1 MGLLDQIMGAVSGQ
15 QGEGGGSLLSS
26 ILGMV
31 NNPQTG
37 GLSGLL
43 QTLQQGGL
51 AEAAKSWVSTGQ
63 NLPVSAE
70 QIQGALGSDTLKN
83 LAAQLGLNTD
93 QVSGHLAELLPQVID
108 KLTPDGA
115 VPSEG
120 NLMSMGMELL
130 KGKLLGQA

>member
-1 MGLLDQIMGAVSGQ
+1 M
-15 QGEGGGSLLSS
+15 
-26 ILGMV
+26 
-31 NNPQTG
+31 
-37 GLSGLL
+37 L
-43 QTLQQGGL
+43 QTLQQGRL

-83 LAAQLGLNTD
+83 IAAQLGLNTD
-93 QVSGHLAELLPQVID
+93 QVSGHLAELLPQVVD

-130 KGKLLGQA
+130 KGKLLG

>member
-1 MGLLDQIMGAVSGQ
+1 MGLFDQIIGAVSGQ
-15 QGEGGGSLLSS
+15 QGEPGGSLLGSV
-26 ILGMV
+26 LQMV
-31 NNPQTG
+31 TNPQNG

-70 QIQGALGSDTLKN
+70 QIQSALGNDTVKN
-83 LAAQLGLNTD
+83 LAAQLGLNTE
-93 QVSGHLAELLPQVID
+93 QMSGHLAELLPQVVD
-108 KLTPDGA
+108 KLTPNGS

-120 NLMSMGMELL
+120 NLVSMGMELL
-130 KGKLLGQA
+130 KGKLLG

>member
-1 MGLLDQIMGAVSGQ
+1 MGLFDQIIGAVSGQ
-15 QGEGGGSLLSS
+15 QGESGGSLLGSV
-26 ILGMV
+26 LQMV
-31 NNPQTG
+31 TNPQNG

-70 QIQGALGSDTLKN
+70 QIQSALGNDTVKN
-83 LAAQLGLNTD
+83 LAAQLGLNTE
-93 QVSGHLAELLPQVID
+93 QMSGHLAELLPQVVD
-108 KLTPDGA
+108 KLTPNGS

-120 NLMSMGMELL
+120 NLVSMGMELL
-130 KGKLLGQA
+130 KEKLLG

>member
-1 MGLLDQIMGAVSGQ
+1 MGLLDQIVGAVSGQ

-26 ILGMV
+26 VLQMV

-37 GLSGLL
+37 DISGLL

-70 QIQGALGSDTLKN
+70 QIQGALRSDTLKN
-83 LAAQLGLNTD
+83 TAAQLGLNTD
-93 QVSGHLAELLPQVID
+93 QVSGHLAELLPQVVD
-108 KLTPDGA
+108 KLT
-115 VPSEG
+115 
-120 NLMSMGMELL
+120 LMALCPV
-130 KGKLLGQA
+130 KVA

>member
-1 MGLLDQIMGAVSGQ
+1 MGLFDQIIGAVSGQ
-15 QGEGGGSLLSS
+15 QGETGGSLLGSV
-26 ILGMV
+26 LQMV
-31 NNPQTG
+31 TNPQNG

-70 QIQGALGSDTLKN
+70 QIQSALGNDTVKN
-83 LAAQLGLNTD
+83 LAAQLGLNTE
-93 QVSGHLAELLPQVID
+93 QMSGHLAELLPQIVD
-108 KLTPDGA
+108 KLTPNGS

-120 NLMSMGMELL
+120 NLVSMGMELL
-130 KGKLLGQA
+130 KGKLLG

>member
-1 MGLLDQIMGAVSGQ
+1 MGLFDQIIGAVSGQ
-15 QGEGGGSLLSS
+15 QGESGGSLLGSV
-26 ILGMV
+26 LQMV
-31 NNPQTG
+31 TNPQNG

-70 QIQGALGSDTLKN
+70 QIQSALGNDTVKN
-83 LAAQLGLNTD
+83 LAAQLGLNTE
-93 QVSGHLAELLPQVID
+93 QMSGHLAELLPQIVD
-108 KLTPDGA
+108 KLTPNGS

-120 NLMSMGMELL
+120 NLVSMGMELL
-130 KGKLLGQA
+130 KGKLLG

>member
-1 MGLLDQIMGAVSGQ
+1 MGLFDQIVGAVSGQ
-15 QGEGGGSLLSS
+15 QGESGGSLLGSV
-26 ILGMV
+26 LQMV
-31 NNPQTG
+31 TNPQNG

-70 QIQGALGSDTLKN
+70 QIQSALGNDTVKN
-83 LAAQLGLNTD
+83 LAAQLGLNTE
-93 QVSGHLAELLPQVID
+93 QMSGHLAELLPQVVD
-108 KLTPDGA
+108 KLTPNGS

-120 NLMSMGMELL
+120 NLVSMGMELL
-130 KGKLLGQA
+130 KGKLLG

>member
-1 MGLLDQIMGAVSGQ
+1 MGLFDQIIGAVSGQ
-15 QGEGGGSLLSS
+15 QGETGGSLLGSV
-26 ILGMV
+26 LQMV
-31 NNPQTG
+31 TNPQNG

-70 QIQGALGSDTLKN
+70 QIQSALGNDTVKN
-83 LAAQLGLNTD
+83 LAAQFGLNTE
-93 QVSGHLAELLPQVID
+93 QMSGHLAELLPQVVD
-108 KLTPDGA
+108 KLTPNGS

-120 NLMSMGMELL
+120 NLVSMGMELL
-130 KGKLLGQA
+130 KEKLLG

>member
-1 MGLLDQIMGAVSGQ
+1 MGLFDQIIGAVSGQ
-15 QGEGGGSLLSS
+15 QGESGGSLLGSV
-26 ILGMV
+26 LQMV
-31 NNPQTG
+31 TNPQNG

-70 QIQGALGSDTLKN
+70 QIQSALGNDTVKN
-83 LAAQLGLNTD
+83 LAAQLGLNTE
-93 QVSGHLAELLPQVID
+93 QMSGHLAELLPQVVD
-108 KLTPDGA
+108 KLTPNGS

-120 NLMSMGMELL
+120 NLVSMGMELL
-130 KGKLLGQA
+130 KGKLLG

>member
-1 MGLLDQIMGAVSGQ
+1 MGLFDQIIGAVSGQ
-15 QGEGGGSLLSS
+15 QGESGGSLLGSV
-26 ILGMV
+26 LQMV
-31 NNPQTG
+31 TNPQSG

-70 QIQGALGSDTLKN
+70 QIQSALGNDTVKN
-83 LAAQLGLNTD
+83 LAAQLGLNTE
-93 QVSGHLAELLPQVID
+93 QMSGHLAELLPQVVD
-108 KLTPDGA
+108 KLTPNGS

-120 NLMSMGMELL
+120 NLVSMGMELL
-130 KGKLLGQA
+130 KGKLLG